1 MRCIGAIAVMTAI
14 ACAGCTHTSPL
25 VVVGG
30 AGIRACITNPRSG
43 TYAVI
48 VPVQN
53 FSDSTVVIDAI
64 RPSSI
69 DSGTFVESRIVSQR
83 TDGSEPAL
91 ANASVGLVADIA
103 GFEDA
108 RDVTGTELPAGA
120 QIKVAVAVHPD
131 DAQSTIAGVTA
142 EFEGAVARSTVIVV
156 SDPTT
161 CEGD

>member
-1 MRCIGAIAVMTAI
+1 MRRIGAIGVLTVI
-14 ACAGCTHTSPL
+14 ACAGCTQASPL

-30 AGIRACITNPRSG
+30 ESIRACITNSRSA

-53 FSDSTVVIDAI
+53 FSDESVVIDSI

-69 DSGTFVESRIVSQR
+69 QGGTFVEARILSQR

-91 ANASVGLVADIA
+91 ANVSVGLVADIA

-108 RDVTGTELPAGA
+108 RDVAGTELAAGA
-120 QIKVAVAVHPD
+120 QIKVAVAVKPSED
-131 DAQSTIAGVTA
+131 SSVIAGVTA
-142 EFEGAVARSTVIVV
+142 EFEDQAARSTVVV
-156 SDPTT
+156 WSQADG
-161 CEGD
+161 CES